1 MKHNISYACDKC
13 GNTSY
18 EEGNMRVTGGFL
30 TKILNVQNRAFTFVS
45 CTECGYTEFYKRQN
59 SGILSNILDMIT
71 N

>member
-30 TKILNVQNRAFTFVS
+30 TKILNVQK
-45 CTECGYTEFYKRQN
+45 G
-59 SGILSNILDMIT
+59 
-71 N
+71 